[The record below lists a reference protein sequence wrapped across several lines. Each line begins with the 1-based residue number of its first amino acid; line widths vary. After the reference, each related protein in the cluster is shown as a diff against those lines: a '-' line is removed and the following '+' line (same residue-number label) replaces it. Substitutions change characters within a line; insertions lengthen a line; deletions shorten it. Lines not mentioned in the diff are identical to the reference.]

1 MSSSK
6 GGSFWLAAAREDF
19 LRGLGGRG
27 GLGGREW
34 LSRGWP
40 VLASPRPR
48 PAAGSSS
55 SPLWLS
61 SSSFGRCLVC
71 CCCCCCCCFALAKL
85 SLCANIRWARSR
97 LRFLWF
103 RCFASISISRQ
114 TSCSRTRG
122 RCRAPLYENIGTS
135 TKTPHDRG
143 ALNND
148 SDQNHDDDD
157 DSACSMIPR

>member
-1 MSSSK
+1 MAKPSIISSSK

-61 SSSFGRCLVC
+61 SSSCGRCLVC
-71 CCCCCCCCFALAKL
+71 CCCCCCCCFALARL
-85 SLCANIRWARSR
+85 SLCANIRCARSR

-114 TSCSRTRG
+114 TSCSPVREAVVVPPAIREY
-122 RCRAPLYENIGTS
+122 RHVHRDTS
-135 TKTPHDRG
+135 RSRYP
-143 ALNND
+143 
-148 SDQNHDDDD
+148 Q
-157 DSACSMIPR
+157 